1 MTDYVVAELRRLVSQ
16 RAGDVCEYCLIGGED
31 SFFNHQIE
39 HIISLKHGG
48 ESESDN
54 LALACV
60 FCNSNKGSDIASLA
74 QNSQDLVRLY
84 NPRTDRWSEHF
95 QIDGSTIKPLSD
107 IGEATV
113 RILKMNSD
121 ERLLE
126 RKVLIDRGK
135 YPNENAVRLI
145 THL

>member
-1 MTDYVVAELRRLVSQ
+1 MTSYVNAGLRRLVSE
-16 RAGDVCEYCLIGGED
+16 RAGNVCEYCLIAEKD

-48 ESESDN
+48 PSEPDN

-60 FCNSNKGSDIASLA
+60 FCNSNKGSDIASISP
-74 QNSQDLVRLY
+74 NSQELVRLY

-95 QIDGSTIKPLSD
+95 HIDGAEIKPLSD

-113 RILKMNSD
+113 RILKINAD
-121 ERLLE
+121 ERWLE
-126 RKVLIDRGK
+126 REVLIARKK
-135 YPNENAVRLI
+135 YPNENALRLI
-145 THL
+145 TEH